1 VPPDRPDRIV
11 LVGMMGC
18 GKTTVG
24 QLLSKRLGWPFHD
37 NDAMLRRLFRATPR
51 ELLAD
56 GGEEAMHSAELTTL
70 SAALAMPAPAI
81 VAAAGGTILDRGA
94 RSELADAGHVV
105 WLRVAAETVEGRSAR
120 GTHRP
125 WPDADRAAWI
135 SRAVAEREGL
145 YAEVADLT
153 LDADDA
159 SPSALTDRIIRELGD
174 RDAPAGRR
182 P

>member
-1 VPPDRPDRIV
+1 
-11 LVGMMGC
+11 
-18 GKTTVG
+18 
-24 QLLSKRLGWPFHD
+24 
-37 NDAMLRRLFRATPR
+37 
-51 ELLAD
+51 
-56 GGEEAMHSAELTTL
+56 
-70 SAALAMPAPAI
+70 
-81 VAAAGGTILDRGA
+81 
-94 RSELADAGHVV
+94 VV

-120 GTHRP
+120 GSHRP

-135 SRAVAEREGL
+135 SPAVAEREGL